1 VILRGGLR
9 AQGADGGGFLLVV
22 VGVVDEV
29 EAGSGQDVEADGH
42 RVILRETFQSHAWV
56 RCSCRKSAGMLL
68 WMSSQVTTRLRP
80 FLDGHCLPALIGV
93 NVVHARCAARAPR

>member
-1 VILRGGLR
+1 VIPWGGLR

-42 RVILRETFQSHAWV
+42 RVILRETFQSQLEEDNCDD
-56 RCSCRKSAGMLL
+56 RSI
-68 WMSSQVTTRLRP
+68 QY
-80 FLDGHCLPALIGV
+80 
-93 NVVHARCAARAPR
+93 